1 MSIFSILQNSS
12 RQQFSLRSETAAQDN
27 SKQLAKAENLTK
39 AISSSGQNTAEAEE
53 AAKSLFES
61 YKEAADLSS
70 SLSRSVK
77 DNQDTMRK
85 QRVER
90 IQQRIKQLKEML
102 RFATPEQAKRM
113 LKELKQISKEFKTAA
128 QDLNK
133 AGQGQGP
140 GALSSTNASSANA
153 VSSVIEAATGTG
165 ALAETQSVTSI
176 NAATLQ
182 SEVTSST
189 ASLESPYQ
197 AEVESHSGNQD
208 GQSPG
213 AASSS
218 LPSDEDENT
227 NKDTGP
233 FDVRTAVQAYTDRLN
248 ESDSA
253 HRQNRTARMQ
263 KEHEELGK
271 IAAEI
276 KLLADRLESLAK
288 KDDEEAEEDLKDVRD
303 DLKDGLEKLND
314 PGLKSA
320 LGLEGSGSTVSVS
333 TVSSVSVSVS
343 TSQIIV

>member
-12 RQQFSLRSETAAQDN
+12 RQQFNLRSGTAAQDN
-27 SKQLAKAENLTK
+27 SKHLAQAENLTK

-77 DNQDTMRK
+77 DNQDALRK

-113 LKELKQISKEFKTAA
+113 LKELKQISKEFKTAS

-140 GALSSTNASSANA
+140 GALSSTTTSSASA

-165 ALAETQSVTSI
+165 AIAETRSAMAVDIT
-176 NAATLQ
+176 TLQ
-182 SEVTSST
+182 TEVINTS
-189 ASLESPYQ
+189 ASRNSVP
-197 AEVESHSGNQD
+197 
-208 GQSPG
+208 QSPTG
-213 AASSS
+213 NN
-218 LPSDEDENT
+218 PEDEDRQTPSGTSLSNRSSDQEEKT
-227 NKDTGP
+227 DADP
-233 FDVRTAVQAYTDRLN
+233 AFDVKTAVQAYTDRLN

-253 HRQNRTARMQ
+253 HRQNRAARMQ

-276 KLLADRLESLAK
+276 KLLADWLESLAE
-288 KDDEEAEEDLKDVRD
+288 KDDDEAEKDLKDVRD
-303 DLKDGLEKLND
+303 DLKDGLDELNA

-320 LGLEGSGSTVSVS
+320 LGPVAGGATTSVS
-333 TVSSVSVSVS
+333 TVSSVSINLS
-343 TSQIIV
+343 TSQIVV